1 VIPQSASGQSGL
13 KSYLGSSRCRDHRR
27 HWPSGDFSFVFSGDG
42 EFDAEAVIIKRPNLE
57 LAG

>member
-1 VIPQSASGQSGL
+1 MAV
-13 KSYLGSSRCRDHRR
+13 YLGSSPCRDHRR